1 MLSVDPVSGELEGE
15 PLVFTVILSP
25 TASGTVTVDWA
36 TSDLTAAETEGF
48 AGGGAA
54 AGDDYTAGDG
64 TLTFRTGQSN
74 RTFTVMTIEDDFM
87 EGNEVFLVELSNPS
101 GAAIAPSFPDH
112 PGVRGSLGFGVI
124 VDDDAAPC
132 SSIDLLFDASLD
144 DTKIAVAFRE
154 GRIATGDGEPI
165 DLDRENY
172 GEHFIDFNTGGP
184 ADPDFDILYVIGSTG
199 DRAAFRVHHGPPTWG
214 NRR

>member
-36 TSDLTAAETEGF
+36 TFDLTADESEGVSS
-48 AGGGAA
+48 GDAA
-54 AGDDYTAGDG
+54 AGADYAAGNG
-64 TLTFRTGQSN
+64 TLTFRTGQSS
-74 RTFTVMTIEDDFM
+74 RTFTVMTIEDDLM

-101 GAAIAPSFPDH
+101 GAAIAPIVPDH

-124 VDDDAAPC
+124 VDDDAPPC
-132 SSIDLLFDASLD
+132 SSIDLSFDASLD

-172 GEHFIDFNTGGP
+172 GEHFIDFNTGDP
-184 ADPDFDILYVIGSTG
+184 ADPDFEILYVIGSTG
-199 DRAAFRVHHGPPTWG
+199 GRAAFRAQHSSPTWG